1 MNIHS
6 INMGKFMIIEQL
18 QNINTKIEI
27 ERKRIFWTRKL
38 KTLTPYSLN
47 QGLN

>member
-27 ERKRIFWTRKL
+27 ERKRIFLDQET
-38 KTLTPYSLN
+38 
-47 QGLN
+47 